1 MSSSSTEIWATRLQR
16 ELAAITDKK
25 EDNKV
30 SGKTKAND
38 VGTLPEF
45 LKYKAHNLDIEK
57 GQCSVSFVLTVVEN
71 KTSNVKKEATSD
83 NLKDTGDSEDK
94 KEEAEEKSADKSTAP
109 TVTPISVTITLD
121 ASINY
126 KDSNPD
132 TSISYPFRKPKAIIS
147 EGSEHLPSGSNIQ
160 NGDEIDI
167 DCDWTPSLHLND
179 AVLNIALKVREGI
192 KRGEPCFKVEPFTN
206 LLANSVNESSQK
218 VANFFANLRTKAS
231 EVADEL
237 DAAMVSEKPKKLA
250 FRRIKAEVKPP
261 RKEVTASNIE
271 VGDIIDLSQAP
282 WSSAVGMYPIKA
294 IRRPDFMVASL
305 ASLDDE
311 RSKVAGSGIN
321 SAKSMF
327 SSFTQSAKNLVE
339 EAFLMLTEELILEIN
354 CNKFSV
360 ANATVSFVI
369 PISHLA
375 KLKFRRQESI
385 SLFFKQDPDSP
396 VIYMC
401 VSSADA
407 VKQIQT
413 ILKRH
418 GVSGKHT
425 NATMQRTIQSASEL
439 FNESQLKEKALEENP
454 RREDV
459 TEIMDLYRQ
468 AAEKFE
474 LAGDA
479 RHEQVMTQMKE
490 FLAKPIVAT
499 ILDSNSE
506 KKSAVPEGE
515 ILETVPS
522 DDEAKELKPP
532 STNVKDETEP
542 KKEETKADTE
552 DGGEDFQKA
561 MEAAEEMLKGAH
573 DDLKDLGIDEL
584 DGNDDEFDVTA
595 EMNKIKDDG
604 NSADVSGM
612 DVVSEFEDMLKDADK
627 ELAELMGA

>member
-16 ELAAITDKK
+16 ELAAITEQEEGKA
-25 EDNKV
+25 
-30 SGKTKAND
+30 SGNAKAND
-38 VGTLPEF
+38 VGVLPEF
-45 LKYKAHNLDIEK
+45 LKYKEHNLDIDEGK
-57 GQCSVSFVLTVVEN
+57 CSVSFILTVMEN
-71 KTSNVKKEATSD
+71 KTSSSETETTTSD
-83 NLKDTGDSEDK
+83 NVKETGEDSEDK
-94 KEEAEEKSADKSTAP
+94 KEETEEKSSDES
-109 TVTPISVTITLD
+109 TVTPVNVTITLD
-121 ASINY
+121 ASVNY

-132 TSISYPFRKPKAIIS
+132 TSISYPFRKPKALIS

-192 KRGEPCFKVEPFTN
+192 KRDEPCFKVEPFAN
-206 LLANSVNESSQK
+206 LLTNSVNESTQK
-218 VANFFANLRTKAS
+218 VADFFSNLRTKAS
-231 EVADEL
+231 EVAEEL

-261 RKEVTASNIE
+261 PKEVTASNVE
-271 VGDIIDLSQAP
+271 VGDVIDLSQTP

-294 IRRPDFMVASL
+294 LRRPEFMVATL
-305 ASLDDE
+305 ATLDDE
-311 RSKVAGSGIN
+311 TTKVAGSGIN
-321 SAKSMF
+321 SARSMF

-339 EAFLMLTEELILEIN
+339 EAFLMLTEELILEIK

-369 PISHLA
+369 PISNLS

-439 FNESQLKEKALEENP
+439 FNETQLKEKALEDNP

-459 TEIMDLYRQ
+459 TKIMDLYRQ

-479 RHEQVMTQMKE
+479 RHEQVMTQMKA

-499 ILDSNSE
+499 ILDTNSE

-515 ILETVPS
+515 ILETLPS
-522 DDEAKELKPP
+522 DDDDDTKQVKSSSADI
-532 STNVKDETEP
+532 KDETEP
-542 KKEETKADTE
+542 KKEEMKADAQE
-552 DGGEDFQKA
+552 DDGEDFQKA

-573 DDLKDLGIDEL
+573 DDLKDLGIED
-584 DGNDDEFDVTA
+584 NDDFDVTA

-604 NSADVSGM
+604 KSADESGM

-627 ELAELMGA
+627 ELAELMGS

>member
-16 ELAAITDKK
+16 ELAAITEQEEGKA
-25 EDNKV
+25 
-30 SGKTKAND
+30 SGNAKAND
-38 VGTLPEF
+38 VGVLPEF
-45 LKYKAHNLDIEK
+45 LKYKEHNLDIDEGK
-57 GQCSVSFVLTVVEN
+57 CSVSFILTVMEN
-71 KTSNVKKEATSD
+71 KTSSSETETTTSD
-83 NLKDTGDSEDK
+83 NVKESGEDSEDK
-94 KEEAEEKSADKSTAP
+94 KEETEEKSSDES
-109 TVTPISVTITLD
+109 TVTPVNVTITLD
-121 ASINY
+121 ASVNY
-126 KDSNPD
+126 KDSSPD
-132 TSISYPFRKPKAIIS
+132 TSISYPFRKPKALIS

-192 KRGEPCFKVEPFTN
+192 KRDEPCFKVEPFAN
-206 LLANSVNESSQK
+206 LLTNSVNESTQK
-218 VANFFANLRTKAS
+218 VADFFSNLRTKAS
-231 EVADEL
+231 EVAEEL

-261 RKEVTASNIE
+261 PKEVTASNVE
-271 VGDIIDLSQAP
+271 VGDIIDLSQTP

-294 IRRPDFMVASL
+294 IRRPEFMVASL
-305 ASLDDE
+305 ATLDDE
-311 RSKVAGSGIN
+311 TTKVAGSGIN

-339 EAFLMLTEELILEIN
+339 EAFLMLTEELILEIK

-360 ANATVSFVI
+360 ANATVTFVI
-369 PISHLA
+369 PISNLS

-396 VIYMC
+396 VVYMC
-401 VSSADA
+401 VSSSDA

-439 FNESQLKEKALEENP
+439 FNETQLKEKALEDNP

-459 TEIMDLYRQ
+459 TNIMDLYRQ

-479 RHEQVMTQMKE
+479 RHEQVMTQMKA

-499 ILDSNSE
+499 ILDTNSE

-515 ILETVPS
+515 ILETLPS
-522 DDEAKELKPP
+522 EYDDDTKQVKSSSADI
-532 STNVKDETEP
+532 KDETEP
-542 KKEETKADTE
+542 KKEEMKADAQE
-552 DGGEDFQKA
+552 DDGEDFQKA

-573 DDLKDLGIDEL
+573 DDLKDLGIED
-584 DGNDDEFDVTA
+584 NDDFDVTA

-604 NSADVSGM
+604 KSADDSGM

-627 ELAELMGA
+627 ELAELMGS